1 MEKQAMLRGPMVSYQ
16 NLMKKWAKKVP
27 ESQRQASALEA
38 EFTPSIT
45 APGPVQE
52 KKRQVH

>member
-1 MEKQAMLRGPMVSYQ
+1 MLRGPMVSYQ